1 MDREYFLDK
10 GILYLEGVLT
20 VEYAVE
26 TIRLL
31 HLLEE
36 SHYHEEIRIYV
47 ALKDAQLP
55 AAIMLGDVIRNM
67 KIKVKTYAISC
78 LIGYSSFVFLAGH
91 ERVALAHSVINFP
104 RFDFSITGSKNQLIN
119 FNNYTAKVRQNI
131 KNTYIECTGQEPFEN
146 FLREDRFMKAQE
158 MLERNIATEII
169 GG

>member
-1 MDREYFLDK
+1 MDKEYFLDK
-10 GILYLEGVLT
+10 GILYLDDILT
-20 VEYAVE
+20 VESAVE
-26 TIRLL
+26 TIKLL
-31 HLLEE
+31 HFLEE
-36 SHYHEEIRIYV
+36 NHYHEEIRIYV
-47 ALKDAQLP
+47 AFKDAQLP

-104 RFDFSITGSKNQLIN
+104 RFDFSIEGNKIELIN
-119 FNNYTAKVRQNI
+119 FNNYTDKVK
-131 KNTYIECTGQEPFEN
+131 KNMRDTYIECTGQEPFEE
-146 FLREDRFMKAQE
+146 FLKEDRFMKAQE